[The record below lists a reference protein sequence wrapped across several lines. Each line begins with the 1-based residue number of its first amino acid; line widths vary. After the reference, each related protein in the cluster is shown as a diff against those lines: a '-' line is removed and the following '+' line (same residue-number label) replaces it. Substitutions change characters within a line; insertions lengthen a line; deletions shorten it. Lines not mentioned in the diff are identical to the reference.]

1 MIIIQSWIH
10 FPPLNTPI
18 SLHTIHLIPLSTH
31 KTFTIPQAYL
41 ERWACLL
48 TRRELHNT
56 SQVFRVTTTP
66 THLQKSQIVMA
77 TQQQDR
83 AVSQWSGQEPLQEDD
98 PQIMELI
105 RKEKERQ
112 RVGLE
117 LIASEVSW
125 ISDLWGIPSYS
136 RLCNSVDR
144 K

>member
-1 MIIIQSWIH
+1 
-10 FPPLNTPI
+10 
-18 SLHTIHLIPLSTH
+18 
-31 KTFTIPQAYL
+31 
-41 ERWACLL
+41 
-48 TRRELHNT
+48 
-56 SQVFRVTTTP
+56 
-66 THLQKSQIVMA
+66 MA

-125 ISDLWGIPSYS
+125 ISNLWGIPGYS